1 MKNDSFF
8 LKENPSLKSSGLY
21 IAFETL
27 KIAKR
32 NPEIA
37 IYDLFEKLKT
47 KIHNLNYFNFIN
59 ALTFL
64 YMSEVLEFKKPYL
77 VFKKAEVKSD

>member
-1 MKNDSFF
+1 MKNDAFF
-8 LKENPSLKSSGLY
+8 LKDNPSVKNSGLY

-37 IYDLFEKLKT
+37 IYDLFEKLKS
-47 KIHNLNYFNFIN
+47 KVANLNYFNFIN

-64 YMSEVLEFKKPYL
+64 YMSGILEFVEPYIT
-77 VFKKAEVKSD
+77 FKKVEND

>member
-1 MKNDSFF
+1 MKNDAFF
-8 LKENPSLKSSGLY
+8 LKDNPSIKNSGLY
-21 IAFETL
+21 ISFEML

-37 IYDLFEKLKT
+37 IYDLFEKLKL
-47 KIHNLNYFNFIN
+47 KVANLNYFNFIN

-64 YMSEVLEFKKPYL
+64 YMSGVLEFEKPYIT
-77 VFKKAEVKSD
+77 FKKAEDD

>member
-1 MKNDSFF
+1 MKTDTFF
-8 LKENPSLKSSGLY
+8 LKDNPSLKNSGLY

-27 KIAKR
+27 KIARR

-37 IYDLFEKLKT
+37 IYDLFEKLKG
-47 KIHNLNYFNFIN
+47 KVSNLNYFNFIN

-64 YMSEVLEFKKPYL
+64 YMSGVLEFKKPYITI
-77 VFKKAEVKSD
+77 KKVEND